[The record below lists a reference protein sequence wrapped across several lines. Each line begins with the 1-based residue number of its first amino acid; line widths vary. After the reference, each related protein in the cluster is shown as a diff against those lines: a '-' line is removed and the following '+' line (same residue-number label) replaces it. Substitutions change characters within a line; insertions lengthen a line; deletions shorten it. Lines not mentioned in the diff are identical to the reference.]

1 MILFL
6 PQAQIVSDPDG
17 AAKRIRLTAVVNE
30 TTRTVVAERMQRAD
44 TFMKRLVGLLGRDG
58 LEQDEALWIT
68 PCKGIHT
75 MGMRFS
81 IDALFLDDG
90 LKVVDVRERVAPWK
104 STGFIKGAVSVLE
117 LPAGAIRRTAVSVG
131 HQIGFV
137 PDAHT
142 NDDTTS
148 RPDQGGLEDQR

>member
-6 PQAQIVSDPDG
+6 PQAQIVNDPDG

-58 LEQDEALWIT
+58 MEEDEALWIT

-75 MGMRFS
+75 MGMRFP
-81 IDALFLDDG
+81 IDALFLDDR
-90 LKVVDVRERVAPWK
+90 LKVVGVREHVAPWK
-104 STGFIKGAVSVLE
+104 STGFIKGAASVLE
-117 LPAGAIRRTAVSVG
+117 LPAGAVQRTAVDVG
-131 HQIGFV
+131 HQMGFV
-137 PDAHT
+137 PDGHG

-148 RPDQGGLEDQR
+148 RPVQGGLEDQR